1 MNTPPKSGMPGNKG
15 ESKGVEKKTKLV
27 KSRSGQA
34 LLSVAQHTYQK
45 PPDFGSVDPQ
55 ELSPLRSSSN
65 PTPEPGSLPT
75 LKRPKLSVSSS
86 SSSGSSSSDSESM
99 EEDNQASHGHLV
111 TTHKHAIPVARS
123 IHASMH
129 AEALR
134 AGSVGSSSGITHSQK
149 LSNVPNV
156 YSQKHDSSQPLSR
169 SSSAGRPTLSAVRVG
184 LAQFIDEPSAKL
196 LNQLSSAQEM
206 EQSLSQPVGQGL
218 SRGQTNLEDRA
229 IPPSTEPSRSK
240 QPASHLPI
248 SHQVI
253 VSSSSSSD
261 SDDSSSGSSS
271 SDSSSDSN
279 EENDKEVVSGLNR
292 KISSTVFLEYQVSAN
307 TSNKRC
313 VNS

>member
-1 MNTPPKSGMPGNKG
+1 
-15 ESKGVEKKTKLV
+15 
-27 KSRSGQA
+27 
-34 LLSVAQHTYQK
+34 
-45 PPDFGSVDPQ
+45 
-55 ELSPLRSSSN
+55 
-65 PTPEPGSLPT
+65 
-75 LKRPKLSVSSS
+75 
-86 SSSGSSSSDSESM
+86 M
-99 EEDNQASHGHLV
+99 EEDNQASHGHHV

-123 IHASMH
+123 IHASLH

-134 AGSVGSSSGITHSQK
+134 AGNVGSSSGITHSQK
-149 LSNVPNV
+149 SSNV

-229 IPPSTEPSRSK
+229 IPPSSEPSRSK

-292 KISSTVFLEYQVSAN
+292 KISFTVFLEYQVSAN

-313 VNS
+313 VN